1 MTHTVRNLAHLSIAK
16 RRHDGIRPGEKGI
29 SPGPLPL
36 ALSAV
41 LLTACATTPD
51 TDTQWGIP
59 TTPSPVTRAQLNTSA
74 ALRRDVMRHD
84 RAPEPLPQQV
94 DPTLVMDDAILTA
107 LEPEQTCMLVT
118 LRTEA
123 TFDAPIAQTAPTCLI
138 DDREVPGAVVGEER
152 AAPIERWW
160 EERDRGVDPLTGNVT
175 ISAETRDNMV
185 MIVSRVATVCCPDAP
200 YRRLELRLT
209 HPLLGLPPREIYRLK
224 LVWELDPTGETDG
237 APR

>member
-1 MTHTVRNLAHLSIAK
+1 MTHTVRNLAHLPIAR

-29 SPGPLPL
+29 SPGPVTL

-41 LLTACATTPD
+41 LLTACAAAPPD
-51 TDTQWGIP
+51 PQWDIP
-59 TTPSPVTRAQLNTSA
+59 TNPAPVTRAQLNTNA

-84 RAPEPLPQQV
+84 RQPEPLPPQV
-94 DPTLVMDDAILTA
+94 DPTLVMDDALLTT
-107 LEPEQTCMLVT
+107 LEPEQTCVLVT

-138 DDREVPGAVVGEER
+138 DDREVAGAVVGEER

-160 EERDRGVDPLTGNVT
+160 EERGALGYVFDEKTDH
-175 ISAETRDNMV
+175 MV
-185 MIVSRVATVCCPDAP
+185 LLISRVATVCCPDAP

>member
-41 LLTACATTPD
+41 LLTACATTQD

-123 TFDAPIAQTAPTCLI
+123 TFDAPIA
-138 DDREVPGAVVGEER
+138 
-152 AAPIERWW
+152 RWW